1 MGQKRGFAIVR
12 GGGDIATGV
21 IYRLW
26 RAGFKVVCL
35 ETESPLV
42 IRRTVAAAQA
52 IFDDSYSI
60 EGMFV
65 KKTNSLQDIDK
76 LNNAVEILVDPHG
89 NSISEMHPDI
99 LVDAIMTKRN
109 LGTRKDMAPLVI
121 ALGPGFSA
129 PEDVHAVIETKR
141 GHYLGRMIT
150 NGTAIPNTGI
160 PGIEMGYTTERLL
173 RSPADGKL
181 ETVRSI
187 GDKVRKG
194 DLIGKVGRVSFYAEI
209 DGVLRGLIHP
219 SIEIT
224 KGLKIGD
231 IDPRN
236 EPAHCYSITDKAL
249 AVAGGVLEAL
259 FVFNAI

>member
-1 MGQKRGFAIVR
+1 
-12 GGGDIATGV
+12 
-21 IYRLW
+21 
-26 RAGFKVVCL
+26 
-35 ETESPLV
+35 
-42 IRRTVAAAQA
+42 
-52 IFDDSYSI
+52 
-60 EGMFV
+60 
-65 KKTNSLQDIDK
+65 
-76 LNNAVEILVDPHG
+76 
-89 NSISEMHPDI
+89 
-99 LVDAIMTKRN
+99 
-109 LGTRKDMAPLVI
+109 MAPLVI

-150 NGTAIPNTGI
+150 NGMTIANTGI
-160 PGIEMGYTTERLL
+160 PGIEMGYTIERLL

-181 ETVRSI
+181 ETLHRI

-194 DLIGKVGRVSFYAEI
+194 DSIGKVGGISFYAEI

-219 SIEIT
+219 SIEIK

-236 EPAHCYSITDKAL
+236 EPAHCFSITDKAL

-259 FVFNAI
+259 FVFNAV

>member
-1 MGQKRGFAIVR
+1 MGQTRGLAFVR

-26 RAGFKVVCL
+26 SAGFKVICL
-35 ETESPLV
+35 ETEYPLA
-42 IRRTVAAAQA
+42 IRRTVSAAQA
-52 IFDDSYSI
+52 VFDGSCSI
-60 EGMFV
+60 EGMHIEKIHSFQ
-65 KKTNSLQDIDK
+65 NIDK
-76 LNNAVEILVDPHG
+76 SNNTVDILVDPHG
-89 NSISEMHPDI
+89 ESIKEMKPDI
-99 LVDAIMTKRN
+99 LVDAIMTKQN

-150 NGTAIPNTGI
+150 NGMTIANTGI
-160 PGIEMGYTTERLL
+160 PGIEMGYTIERLL

-181 ETVRSI
+181 ETLHRI

-194 DLIGKVGRVSFYAEI
+194 DSIGKVGGISFYAEI

-219 SIEIT
+219 SIEIK

-236 EPAHCYSITDKAL
+236 EPAHCFSITDKAL

-259 FVFNAI
+259 FVFNAV